1 MEELCFDTAMDT
13 ALLRR
18 ALLGELIGIARAV
31 DGSEHLI
38 RPETDALLRQALAAC
53 GNRPDAETLHTLL
66 LHAKQEK
73 RALVPG
79 CFACEAPCGRTAAY
93 DLSDMD
99 AEPAEVR
106 AVKTAVLHTL
116 FSAAKNPLFPVR
128 SLYPALFSVGL
139 RDMSAGELQFY
150 LTELQAIL
158 RSAKSQNEP
167 PM

>member
-1 MEELCFDTAMDT
+1 MEETCFDAAKDA

-18 ALLGELIGIARAV
+18 TLLGELIGIVRAV

-38 RPETDALLRQALAAC
+38 RPETDVLLRQALDAC
-53 GNRPDAETLHTLL
+53 GGKPDAETLCALL
-66 LHAKQEK
+66 RRTQQEK

-93 DLSDMD
+93 DLNDMD

-116 FSAAKNPLFPVR
+116 FAAAKDPIFPVR
-128 SLYPALFSVGL
+128 SLYPALFCIGL
-139 RDMSAGELQFY
+139 KDMSADELQFY
-150 LTELQAIL
+150 LTELQTAL
-158 RSAKSQNEP
+158 RNAKNRD
-167 PM
+167 